1 MPLHKDIVTQSRAIY
16 TEAHYAILCAVEISH
31 VSSYKTKHNASDY
44 FRKNNVRI
52 RRTLLQRYDKFLE
65 LPNFWCY
72 FLILVHKIDY
82 ELNEF
87 S

>member
-1 MPLHKDIVTQSRAIY
+1 MIAGCDTYPQ
-16 TEAHYAILCAVEISH
+16 
-31 VSSYKTKHNASDY
+31 
-44 FRKNNVRI
+44 VRV
-52 RRTLLQRYDKFLE
+52 QRYDKFSE